1 MSRNTLARAYAAS
14 TRPVLPAATE
24 ALPAVQPAAQ
34 PRPPAV
40 PVVRGT
46 SLQRTVP
53 AGPQQ
58 PDVIADA
65 LLIAVRRSLA
75 SCRDSTQLRML
86 AAFEAS
92 R

>member
-1 MSRNTLARAYAAS
+1 MSRDTLALAYAAS
-14 TRPVLPAATE
+14 TRPAQPAMPE
-24 ALPAVQPAAQ
+24 ASRAVQPAASSPSQAPAAPVRHAAAPQ
-34 PRPPAV
+34 PEAV
-40 PVVRGT
+40 G
-46 SLQRTVP
+46 
-53 AGPQQ
+53 
-58 PDVIADA
+58 DA

>member
-1 MSRNTLARAYAAS
+1 MSRDTLALAYAAS
-14 TRPVLPAATE
+14 TRPAQPAMPE
-24 ALPAVQPAAQ
+24 ASRAVQPAATRLPQ
-34 PRPPAV
+34 VPDAPLRHAPPPPPEAI
-40 PVVRGT
+40 G
-46 SLQRTVP
+46 
-53 AGPQQ
+53 
-58 PDVIADA
+58 DA